1 MSLTLSSSV
10 LPLIDV
16 SVLVNSEKSLHETNL
31 QIHAI
36 SLLMSLVSVRMFLLP
51 LNQIKLACFLYIS

>member
-1 MSLTLSSSV
+1 MSLSLSSSV

-16 SVLVNSEKSLHETNL
+16 SVLVNSENSLHETNL

-36 SLLMSLVSVRMFLLP
+36 SLLMSLSL
-51 LNQIKLACFLYIS
+51 C